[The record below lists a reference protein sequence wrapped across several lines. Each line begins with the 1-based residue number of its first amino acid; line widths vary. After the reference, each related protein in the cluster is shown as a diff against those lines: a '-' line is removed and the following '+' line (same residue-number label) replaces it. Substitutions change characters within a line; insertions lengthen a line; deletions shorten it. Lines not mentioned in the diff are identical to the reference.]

1 VYFDLGAT
9 TRFVAAMDG
18 EGGEVDRMEDGDESS
33 DGDASDTE
41 LLQQITELE
50 VAVSSVGPCTRST
63 VHATG
68 IGSPLH
74 TAVSSQDQDS

>member
-18 EGGEVDRMEDGDESS
+18 EGGEVDRMEDEDESS

-50 VAVSSVGPCTRST
+50 VAVSSVLDRARDLQSIPRG
-63 VHATG
+63 
-68 IGSPLH
+68 
-74 TAVSSQDQDS
+74 